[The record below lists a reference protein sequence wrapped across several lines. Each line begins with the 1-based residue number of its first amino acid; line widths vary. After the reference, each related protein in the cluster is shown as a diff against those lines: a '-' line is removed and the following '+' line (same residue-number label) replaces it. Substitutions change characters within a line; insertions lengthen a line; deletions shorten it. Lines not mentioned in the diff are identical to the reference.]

1 MKESEKAMSS
11 NDQDENPQVLDC
23 TLELRIQDDYCRG
36 LVRVKE
42 DGRALFDEYIA
53 TRGLIASL
61 LGNTQEPIM
70 TCSCTDPGCAG
81 FEDQE
86 SRLLVNCVHWTLL
99 YHDEDLDL
107 IFDRNAY
114 ENAALTAL
122 RHFYDHPW
130 ESCEFGTVPGEYDG
144 YADFTVVLNDLFSR
158 DAILKEKWG
167 KLDQKTTDP
176 NLATRT

>member
-1 MKESEKAMSS
+1 MKS
-11 NDQDENPQVLDC
+11 NDQDENPQVLNC
-23 TLELRIQDDYCRG
+23 TLELRIQGDYCRG

-42 DGRALFDEYIA
+42 DGRLLFDEYIA

-86 SRLLVNCVHWTLL
+86 SKLLENCVHWTLL
-99 YHDEDLDL
+99 YHGEDLDL
-107 IFDRNAY
+107 IFNRNAY
-114 ENAALTAL
+114 EDAALTVL

-130 ESCEFGTVPGEYDG
+130 ESCEFGTVPEEYDG
-144 YADFTVVLNDLFSR
+144 YGDFTAVLDELFSH

-167 KLDQKTTDP
+167 KLVQKTTAP
-176 NLATRT
+176 NPTTHP